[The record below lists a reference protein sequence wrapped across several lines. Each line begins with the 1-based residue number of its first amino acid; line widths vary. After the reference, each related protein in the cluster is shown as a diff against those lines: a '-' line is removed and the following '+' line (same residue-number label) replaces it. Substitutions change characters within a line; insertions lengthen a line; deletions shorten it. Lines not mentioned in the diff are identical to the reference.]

1 MAKLHK
7 GKTAPRKLNPNMEIN
22 RISSCSCAFG
32 TAELKA
38 ELIVLPNTTWLRY
51 TERATAAREIP
62 VTAITLIL
70 ALNIEKPDATPITA
84 IRMNETIAAAP
95 PAPVP
100 LTTITLRITMSDS
113 YKQGRVAKPGG
124 GNIRIAGKSG
134 LYKV

>member
-62 VTAITLIL
+62 VTATTLIL

-100 LTTITLRITMSDS
+100 LTTGRSAPRKAEKMRIE
-113 YKQGRVAKPGG
+113 
-124 GNIRIAGKSG
+124 
-134 LYKV
+134 